1 MYSTSPIGIRFTG
14 NLESFLSALRVPI
27 PLARWYSTF
36 VLPPSDNRSI
46 TFAALHKKSL
56 GTVSEYTLVKYDE
69 KRSDSRVNW
78 DSAGNRLNM
87 YITVHSSTGFVCTIE
102 SIVDTEEVVAT
113 LIIGNCNSWLLNQAS
128 ASFGVLY
135 LQGNIILA
143 YRCYYFFRCRPQSV
157 YYLLASHPVTLQR
170 QALPV
175 KI

>member
-1 MYSTSPIGIRFTG
+1 MR
-14 NLESFLSALRVPI
+14 R
-27 PLARWYSTF
+27 RWVFSNPVIF
-36 VLPPSDNRSI
+36 VLPPSDNRSMI
-46 TFAALHKKSL
+46 FAALHKSFL

-102 SIVDTEEVVAT
+102 SIVDTEEVVTT
-113 LIIGNCNSWLLNQAS
+113 LTIGNCNSWLLNQVS

-143 YRCYYFFRCRPQSV
+143 YRCYYFLECRLQS
-157 YYLLASHPVTLQR
+157 
-170 QALPV
+170 ALTS
-175 KI
+175 